1 MLSLYAMSFGRH
13 ICILSLVFLFA
24 LASCAEKDSPVE
36 NSCQIEFS
44 VTDFSTEVKGS
55 EITTDNISGFGVF
68 AALENHPQNDF
79 EDIDVSGLQLFMD
92 DVPVTKSSEGV
103 WSATPPHYW
112 PILNDK
118 SLSFF
123 AYAPHSEGTGI
134 VATAGWEQDNVTP
147 EKTVTITYT
156 LDSNP
161 SKHVD
166 LCVAQ
171 AVLDRV
177 PDINGDGNPDPVS
190 LEFQHTLAS
199 VTFAANYKG
208 NLPEGCFLRID
219 ELVLN
224 NVVNSNTLTYNYS
237 KDSFFKWDSPSSDKV
252 GNYMLNIGS
261 LTLSSNAQLNKT
273 VIPDSQSEP
282 LPEDVYTDFVTA
294 NGIIYALPQTINQ
307 QGATV
312 KSSIDVTFSYV
323 KDDSN
328 RTVIAQFYTSKDLP
342 SSEWKAA
349 TKYKYNFT
357 LDVTTASLVHISC
370 VEQGAWMED
379 WKVSGNVHT
388 DQTIK

>member
-1 MLSLYAMSFGRH
+1 MSFDRH

-36 NSCQIEFS
+36 NTCPIEFS
-44 VTDFSTEVKGS
+44 VADFSAEVRGS

-68 AALENHPQNDF
+68 AALENHPHDDF

-103 WSATPPHYW
+103 WSATPHHYW

-219 ELVLN
+219 ELTLN

-237 KDSFFKWDSPSSDKV
+237 EDSFFKWDSPSSDKV

-261 LTLSSNAQLNKT
+261 LTLSSNAQLKK
-273 VIPDSQSEP
+273 
-282 LPEDVYTDFVTA
+282 DVYTDFVTA

-328 RTVIAQFYTSKDLP
+328 RTVIAQFYTSKVLP
-342 SSEWKAA
+342 SSEWKVA

-370 VEQGAWMED
+370 VDQGAWMED